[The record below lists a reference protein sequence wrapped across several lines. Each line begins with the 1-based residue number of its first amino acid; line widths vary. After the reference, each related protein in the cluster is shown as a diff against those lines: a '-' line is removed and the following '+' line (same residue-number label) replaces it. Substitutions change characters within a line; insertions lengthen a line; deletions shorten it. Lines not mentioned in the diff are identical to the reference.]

1 MSLLISRGIRLQR
14 GTAMSW
20 RITSRYT
27 PAYPTSPT
35 NGQTWMDPNTGI
47 TWVYSTGASSWSV
60 SP

>member
-1 MSLLISRGIRLQR
+1 
-14 GTAMSW
+14 MSW

-35 NGQTWMDPNTGI
+35 NGQTWTDPNTGI